1 MTKTESELYGEL
13 AQIEFEI
20 ILKIKSLINQKWSSP
35 NIQKEIESLIAD
47 LDEIYHQLDKLEDKS

>member
-20 ILKIKSLINQKWSSP
+20 ILKLKSLINEKWNSSSIK
-35 NIQKEIESLIAD
+35 NDIEKLIVD
-47 LDEIYHQLDKLEDKS
+47 LDEIYRKLDKLEDND